1 MTEPRYVQIANKY
14 ARAIRSGAIPPK
26 TWLPSY
32 AEIAREHDVSEIV
45 VRKAVD
51 QLDRSGLVRRVERR
65 GTYVIERP
73 NLTRLAP
80 ERQMESPETTYGSE
94 SDRPVSVQREIQ
106 RIQATDEL
114 AATFGVNSGAELV
127 HVVTRATEDE
137 RPVSVSDTYH
147 LPDQENPN
155 AAYLEE
161 TLAEQVPADLHAE
174 WLGLPAGEL
183 AVTVHQRF
191 LDANDRVLMVSDVSY
206 PRSRYQAFSFRMA
219 LDALE

>member
-1 MTEPRYVQIANKY
+1 
-14 ARAIRSGAIPPK
+14 
-26 TWLPSY
+26 
-32 AEIAREHDVSEIV
+32 
-45 VRKAVD
+45 
-51 QLDRSGLVRRVERR
+51 
-65 GTYVIERP
+65 
-73 NLTRLAP
+73 
-80 ERQMESPETTYGSE
+80 MESPETTYGSE